1 MIQDASTMIR
11 AGSMIRVAFDRR
23 DDGFCRVIDL
33 GASLQGCRL
42 YHELRGI
49 STNKRGY
56 IDEQEIRRAI
66 E

>member
-1 MIQDASTMIR
+1 
-11 AGSMIRVAFDRR
+11 MIRVAFDRC
-23 DDGFCRVIDL
+23 DDGFCRVIEL
-33 GASLQGCRL
+33 GASLQGYRL
-42 YHELRGI
+42 YHELQGI